1 MEVNPSFPAKT
12 VPEFIAY
19 AKANPHNIMMASA
32 AVRGR
37 AHDRLGGDIAAGA
50 LAVVNNE
57 RLAEPFR
64 QPLADQP
71 CNDVDVVASGESDDD
86 AHRPRRIGLPLSQ
99 SETCGRQRGRA
110 RGQMQ
115 DLSTVGK
122 FHFEPPSRFT
132 SFDDLVGELLQ
143 VPPIGPSGTI
153 ADRALSE
160 GGNAEAAAVSG
171 PSPLPCCAECRR
183 AAIAASRVALGTRS
197 TPRLGI
203 LRCIRQAL
211 ATEAV
216 AECICCCGVG
226 KAESNIDLLDLAST
240 PAAADRDASF
250 TVKCINL

>member
-86 AHRPRRIGLPLSQ
+86 AHRPRRIACRSRSPRHVAGSAAAPVARCRTCLRWGSFILNLPLASHH
-99 SETCGRQRGRA
+99 S
-110 RGQMQ
+110 M
-115 DLSTVGK
+115 
-122 FHFEPPSRFT
+122 T
-132 SFDDLVGELLQ
+132 S
-143 VPPIGPSGTI
+143 S
-153 ADRALSE
+153 AS
-160 GGNAEAAAVSG
+160 
-171 PSPLPCCAECRR
+171 CCRCRR
-183 AAIAASRVALGTRS
+183 LGR
-197 TPRLGI
+197 PERL
-203 LRCIRQAL
+203 L
-211 ATEAV
+211 TEH
-216 AECICCCGVG
+216 CQKVG
-226 KAESNIDLLDLAST
+226 TLKRR
-240 PAAADRDASF
+240 P
-250 TVKCINL
+250 